1 MHYEINNKYV
11 AMFLKAGFWL
21 QGEVGEKKIPTFQ
34 QWGKTHVHKEQI
46 PHPKS
51 HTLQGEGLLCSLL
64 LESDDNPIPQRS
76 L

>member
-1 MHYEINNKYV
+1 
-11 AMFLKAGFWL
+11 MFLKAGFWL
-21 QGEVGEKKIPTFQ
+21 QGEVGEKDPNISTISKN
-34 QWGKTHVHKEQI
+34 THTRKQI

-64 LESDDNPIPQRS
+64 LESDDNPIPQCS